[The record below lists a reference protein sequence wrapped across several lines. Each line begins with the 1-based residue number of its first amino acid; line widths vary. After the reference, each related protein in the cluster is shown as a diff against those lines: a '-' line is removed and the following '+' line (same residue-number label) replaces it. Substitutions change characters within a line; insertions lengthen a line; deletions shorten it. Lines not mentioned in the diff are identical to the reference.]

1 MLQSMGSQRVGHDL
15 AIEQQD
21 FIKEI
26 PICRLKLGC
35 EPNGLM
41 PFGLL
46 CVFVCSFFPK
56 LDKPDTVIFVE
67 LNSLLLG
74 IRTNV
79 LSIYHQCVSFF
90 MFVFFFL
97 IFISV
102 DLKNNFVGNQLCLS
116 GNYYKCGPSWRR
128 KRSKN
133 C

>member
-1 MLQSMGSQRVGHDL
+1 MLQSMGSQRVRHDL

-35 EPNGLM
+35 EPNRLM

-46 CVFVCSFFPK
+46 CVLFLFCFVFSPK

-74 IRTNV
+74 IITNE

-90 MFVFFFL
+90 MFFFF
-97 IFISV
+97 F
-102 DLKNNFVGNQLCLS
+102 NFYFC
-116 GNYYKCGPSWRR
+116 
-128 KRSKN
+128 
-133 C
+133 